1 MPNSRKEFERNM
13 FFLSE
18 GFEKDIVKVTIS
30 SRKTIKGIENARF
43 GPNQRPN
50 LNTVDQSARLFAN
63 TIAQMIQQKEFKLH
77 ENGEQ

>member
-18 GFEKDIVKVTIS
+18 GFERDLVKVTIS

-50 LNTVDQSARLFAN
+50 LNTVDQSSRLFTN
-63 TIAQMIQQKEFKLH
+63 TVAQMIQQNKLKSN